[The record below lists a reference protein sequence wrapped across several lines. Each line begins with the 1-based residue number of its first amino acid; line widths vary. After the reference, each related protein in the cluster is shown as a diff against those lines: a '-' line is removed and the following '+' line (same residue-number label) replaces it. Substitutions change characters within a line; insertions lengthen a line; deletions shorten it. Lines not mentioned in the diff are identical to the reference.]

1 MIDRDIKQLLI
12 LPICRP
18 EEHHIIYRQIGNL
31 PVRRDLAGVGQDIGF
46 LHMIVLVLHES
57 IQRAVDGVVLENA
70 QFTALKVELSAH
82 FNINYT

>member
-1 MIDRDIKQLLI
+1 
-12 LPICRP
+12 
-18 EEHHIIYRQIGNL
+18 
-31 PVRRDLAGVGQDIGF
+31 
-46 LHMIVLVLHES
+46 MIVLVLHES